1 MNLKRTQLQILHEK
15 TDLSRR
21 AKSGVS
27 LHCHTE
33 FSKEQMDFIPVYTEK
48 LPILSTLWKHE
59 KKKYTEREGREPNFA
74 TAYWSP
80 PLPPEEVYKIEKD
93 QINEAGL
100 DAVISLTD
108 HDCVDGNIRLN
119 EQIKNDVAPI
129 SLEWTVPFEYGFFHV
144 GVHNLPTENAVELS
158 KTLIDFSFSE
168 NPTNER
174 LHELFSMLNALPEV
188 LVILNHPMWD
198 IEMVGKERHQILL
211 DNFLKE
217 FGKWIHAFEINGF
230 RKWSENI
237 AVLELAESLNFPV
250 VTGGDRHGCKPNT
263 VINLT
268 NAKTFAE
275 FADEIRN
282 DKHSEIVFMP
292 DYKQPLMS
300 RQLNSFSE
308 ILSTYEHFP
317 EHRRRWFDRVF
328 YDNNNEYGLAPLAV
342 HWQESGYR
350 WWLKA
355 AIRFLGFMGSP
366 TMRPLFQLTRS
377 KADRVPQSFGTVVK
391 SEEYQIEEIRTD
403 KLSSDGAL

>member
-1 MNLKRTQLQILHEK
+1 MNSKRTQLQILHKK

-33 FSKEQMDFIPVYTEK
+33 FSQEQMDFIPVYTEK
-48 LPILSTLWKHE
+48 LPILSTLWKR
-59 KKKYTEREGREPNFA
+59 EREKYINRVGKDIDFSKA
-74 TAYWSP
+74 FWSP
-80 PLPPEEVYKIEKD
+80 PLPPEEVYKIEKN

-108 HDCVDGNIRLN
+108 HDCIDGNIRLN
-119 EQIKNDVAPI
+119 EAEKNELAPI

-144 GVHNLPTENAVELS
+144 GVHNLPKDGAIELS

-168 NPTNER
+168 NPSKEK
-174 LHELFSMLNALPEV
+174 LHELFSLLNNLPEV
-188 LVILNHPMWD
+188 LVVLNHPLWD
-198 IEMVGKERHQILL
+198 IEMVGKPRHKVLL

-217 FGKWIHAFEINGF
+217 FGKWIHALEINGF

-237 AVLELAESLNFPV
+237 AVLEMAEALDFPV

-268 NAKTFAE
+268 KAKTFAE
-275 FADEIRN
+275 FVDEVRN

-292 DYKQPLMS
+292 DYKHPLMS

-308 ILSTYEHFP
+308 ILSAYPHFP
-317 EHRRRWFDRVF
+317 ENRRFWHDRVHF
-328 YDNNNEYGLAPLAV
+328 DVGDANGLAPLTV
-342 HWQESGYR
+342 HWRESGYR
-350 WWLKA
+350 TWLKI
-355 AIRFLGFMGSP
+355 AIKFLGFMGSP
-366 TMRPLFQLTRS
+366 AMRPVFQLMRN
-377 KADRVPQSFGTVVK
+377 KIDRVPKSFDKVER
-391 SEEYQIEEIRTD
+391 EEYQIEEIRTE

>member
-1 MNLKRTQLQILHEK
+1 MNSKRTQLQILHAK

-48 LPILSTLWKHE
+48 IPIISALWKKE
-59 KKKYTEREGREPNFA
+59 KKKYTEREGKEPNFA

-80 PLPPEEVYKIEKD
+80 PLPPEEVFKIEKN

-100 DAVISLTD
+100 DAVISITD
-108 HDCVDGNIRLN
+108 HDCIDGNIRLN
-119 EQIKNDVAPI
+119 DSEKNEVAPI

-144 GVHNLPTENAVELS
+144 GVHNLPKDNALELS
-158 KTLIDFSFSE
+158 KTLIDFSFAE
-168 NPTNER
+168 NPAKEN
-174 LHELFSMLNALPEV
+174 LHEIFSMLNGLPEV
-188 LVILNHPMWD
+188 LIILNHPLWD
-198 IEMVGKERHQILL
+198 IEMVGKPRHKVLL

-217 FGKWIHAFEINGF
+217 FGKWIHALEINGF

-237 AVLELAESLNFPV
+237 AVLEIAEAVDIPV

-275 FADEIRN
+275 FTSEIRN

-308 ILSTYEHFP
+308 ILSTYNHFP

-328 YDNNNEYGLAPLAV
+328 YDNNNAYGLAPLSV

-350 WWLKA
+350 TWLKV
-355 AIRFLGFMGSP
+355 AIKFLGFMGSP
-366 TMRPLFQLTRS
+366 TMRPVFQLLRN
-377 KADRVPQSFGTVVK
+377 KADRVPKTFEKV
-391 SEEYQIEEIRTD
+391 EYEDYQIEEIRTD

>member
-1 MNLKRTQLQILHEK
+1 MNSKRTQLQILHKK
-15 TDLSRR
+15 TDLSRN

-48 LPILSTLWKHE
+48 LPIISTLWKRE
-59 KKKYTEREGREPNFA
+59 KKKYTEREGIEPNFA

-80 PLPPEEVYKIEKD
+80 PLPPEEVFKIEKN

-100 DAVISLTD
+100 DAVISITD

-119 EQIKNDVAPI
+119 ETEKNELAPI
-129 SLEWTVPFEYGFFHV
+129 SLEWTVPFEFGFFHV
-144 GVHNLPTENAVELS
+144 GVHNLPKDNALEFS
-158 KTLIDFSFSE
+158 KTLIDFSFAE
-168 NPTNER
+168 NPAKEK
-174 LHELFSMLNALPEV
+174 LHEIFSMLNSLPEV
-188 LVILNHPMWD
+188 LIVLNHPLWD
-198 IEMVGKERHQILL
+198 IEMVGKQRHKVLL

-217 FGKWIHAFEINGF
+217 CGKWIHALEINGF

-237 AVLELAESLNFPV
+237 AVLEIAESLDFPV

-263 VINLT
+263 VINLS

-275 FADEIRN
+275 FASEIRN

-308 ILSTYEHFP
+308 ILSTYDHFP

-328 YDNNNEYGLAPLAV
+328 YDNNNEHGLAPLAV

-350 WWLKA
+350 TWLKV
-355 AIRFLGFMGSP
+355 AIKFLGFMGSP
-366 TMRPLFQLTRS
+366 TMRPVFQLMR
-377 KADRVPQSFGTVVK
+377 KRIDRVPKTFDKV
-391 SEEYQIEEIRTD
+391 EYEDYQIEEIRTD
-403 KLSSDGAL
+403 KFSSDGAL

>member
-1 MNLKRTQLQILHEK
+1 MNLKKTQLQILHEK

-48 LPILSTLWKHE
+48 LPILSTLWKRE
-59 KKKYTEREGREPNFA
+59 RAKYIDRVGKDIDFSKA
-74 TAYWSP
+74 FWSP
-80 PLPPEEVYKIEKD
+80 PLPPEEVYNIEKN

-100 DAVISLTD
+100 DAVVSITD
-108 HDCVDGNIRLN
+108 HDCIDGNIRVN
-119 EQIKNDVAPI
+119 ESIKNEVAPI

-168 NPTNER
+168 NPTKET
-174 LHELFSMLNALPEV
+174 LHELFSTLNSLPEV

-198 IEMVGKERHQILL
+198 IEMVGKPRHKVLL

-217 FGKWIHAFEINGF
+217 FGKWIHALEINGF

-237 AVLELAESLNFPV
+237 AVLELAETMNFPI

-292 DYKQPLMS
+292 DYKNPLMS

-308 ILSTYEHFP
+308 ILSAYPHFP
-317 EHRRRWFDRVF
+317 ETRRFWHDRVHF
-328 YDNNNEYGLAPLAV
+328 DVGDENGLAPLTT
-342 HWQESGYR
+342 HWRESGYR
-350 WWLKA
+350 WWLKV
-355 AIRFLGFMGSP
+355 AIKFLGFMGSP

-377 KADRVPQSFGTVVK
+377 KADRVPQSFGTVVEDK
-391 SEEYQIEEIRTD
+391 EYPIEEIRTD